1 LNKKIL
7 TIVLFVTLVTGIFAY
22 SPVQAADSSALF
34 SDHFEG
40 DQIDSSKWLVQ
51 DNFTDSGYPAF
62 GTSATVANSQL
73 QLQSSGS
80 TFPSVTSRINPFP
93 ATGDFA
99 ISFGL
104 KYTNIGFW
112 GNGLCISQ
120 GPFTKND
127 FLTTSNI
134 LELWADKEAS
144 TTSGYVRAYLLGN
157 IVYRDTVYAQS
168 HPTGCG
174 LTVKLEY
181 SNGNYTLYIDG
192 NEISSATSQMHPDTI
207 VLGHP
212 RCAQLP
218 IAPQDSLQHQ
228 WSTLEIDYVKMLS
241 QSELSFSTFT
251 ESTQIGSKVTI
262 AGTINDLNRT
272 PLADQTVILAYLVP
286 GYPTWTPIT
295 STATDSNG
303 AFSESWM
310 ATATGRFIIKAR
322 WDGNEDYASASST
335 RNISVLNDGSQTV
348 FLAESNSTLS
358 SLTFNATSHEI
369 SFNVQGPSGT
379 KGYVRFMVSKQ
390 FVPNMEGM
398 KLLIDG
404 QDAQC
409 KIDSDDN
416 FWILTFNYNHSNH
429 NVMIKLR
436 GIQVPEFNNTIY
448 SLIILFVTIIVV
460 AIVVRRK
467 DFKHPLS
474 HVIRRL

>member
-1 LNKKIL
+1 LKRKIL
-7 TIVLFVTLVTGIFAY
+7 TIVLFITLAVSFFAY
-22 SPVQAADSSALF
+22 SPVQAADSSTLF

-62 GTSATVANSQL
+62 GTSETVANNQL

-80 TFPSVTSRINPFP
+80 TFPSVTSRTNPFP

-112 GNGLCISQ
+112 GNGLWISQ
-120 GPFTKND
+120 GPFTKKD

-134 LELWADKEAS
+134 LEVWADKEAS

-168 HPTGCG
+168 YPTGCG

-192 NEISSATSQMHPDTI
+192 TEISSAASQIRPDTLG
-207 VLGHP
+207 LGHP
-212 RCAQLP
+212 RCVQLP

-228 WSTLEIDYVKMLS
+228 WSGLEIDYVKMLR
-241 QSELSFSTFT
+241 QSELPFSTFI

-262 AGTINDLNRT
+262 TGTLNDFNGN
-272 PLADQTVILAYLVP
+272 PLADQAVILSYLVP

-295 STATDSNG
+295 STVTDSNG

-358 SLTFNATSHEI
+358 SLTFNSTSHEI

-379 KGYVRFMVSKQ
+379 KGYVRFMVSNQ
-390 FVPNMEGM
+390 LVPNMEGM

-409 KIDSDDN
+409 KIDSNDN
-416 FWILTFNYNHSNH
+416 FWLLTFNYNHSTH
-429 NVMIKLR
+429 NVMIKLQSN
-436 GIQVPEFNNTIY
+436 QVPEFNNTIY
-448 SLIILFVTIIVV
+448 SLIILFVNIT
-460 AIVVRRK
+460 ATSIVVRRK
-467 DFKHPLS
+467 HFKRPLS
-474 HVIRRL
+474 HSIK